1 MLSDDVP
8 DAQSSLANASSVQG
22 GETFVFGQFSLIPSR
37 RSLLD
42 GDEPVRIG
50 SRALDLLSLLVE
62 RAGEVVTKDELIR
75 HAWPRTVVDEAG
87 LRVHIAA
94 LRKALGESHSGIRYI
109 ANVPMRG
116 YCFVVPVQRIAPQAP
131 GAVAGLAAISTTIP
145 PRLSRLIGRDETVN
159 ATEQTV
165 LQRRFVTVVGPGGMG
180 KTSVALAAVDR
191 LAPHFE
197 HGVIFVDLA
206 GMLDANAVPGAV
218 AAAMGIQLPA
228 NDAVAGIIN
237 WLGTRQ
243 VLVVL
248 DNCEHVVDAA
258 AVLAERL
265 IGGTHKVYVLATS
278 REPLRARGEWVQRLN
293 SLDWPPLGT
302 PVSYEKALTY
312 PAFEL
317 FVERAMASLDG
328 LSFSDADVPDIAYLC
343 RSLDGMPLALELV
356 AARVGMFGLRGLVE
370 RLDGHLL
377 LPTLGHRTA
386 MPRHQG
392 LRATLDWSHG
402 LLTPS
407 EQRLLRRLSVFRERF
422 TLEAAAGV
430 TSVTDMERMEVTP
443 LLMNLV
449 AKSLVVAEPGGDSV
463 SYRLLQTTNSYATER
478 LSASGELA
486 DIRRRHAV
494 YCLTQLD
501 TVARD
506 SEVLQPAR
514 WRERHGRRIDDLRAA
529 LDWAF
534 DDGGD
539 IELGVALLARSPTL
553 WFGLAM
559 AHEYMRRLEKVP
571 QPLPQACSGGALEM
585 HLHLVKGQV
594 IIAVVGPAGE
604 GEESLRTANALAQTL
619 GDEQTQV
626 RSLWSMFSLYAL
638 RGDYVQARNA
648 SQRLGDV
655 ARAAGDRGAE
665 FVHHRIM
672 ALCQHFLGE
681 QADALRHVR
690 LALEPE
696 AIALQPAQGTLFHLD
711 HRAAGLTQLA
721 RILWLQGQ
729 SGAAI
734 QAANDAMEAA
744 RDVDHALSLTYAMT
758 YAACPI
764 ALWCGHDDEAERLV
778 NALQAC
784 VEESQLLFWYSWP
797 PLFRAVLA
805 SRRSEEVVVDVSRL
819 HSSHIDTLPTLQPGL
834 VDQAALERVR
844 GGSNV
849 WAAPE
854 ILRVHAESLLES
866 DPDQAKNLLEEAL
879 SLSQKQGAYAWVLRC
894 STSLAKLAFQ
904 DGQDVRKARR
914 RLQEAIELVDSET
927 TTADL
932 ATALEL
938 IAKLEPNQ
946 RGAAGLRASQSSANL
961 R

>member
-1 MLSDDVP
+1 MSGG
-8 DAQSSLANASSVQG
+8 DA
-22 GETFVFGQFSLIPSR
+22 FVFGQFSLIPSR

-50 SRALDLLSLLVE
+50 SRALDLLNLLVE
-62 RAGEVVTKDELIR
+62 RAGEVVAKEELIR

-116 YCFVVPVQRIAPQAP
+116 YCFVVPVQRIAPQTP
-131 GAVAGLAAISTTIP
+131 GVSASLASVSTAIP
-145 PRLSRLIGRDETVN
+145 PKLARLIGREDAVKS
-159 ATEQTV
+159 TEQTV

-180 KTSVALAAVDR
+180 KTSVALAAVDG

-206 GMLDANAVPGAV
+206 GMLDASAVPGAL

-228 NDAVAGIIN
+228 NDAVSGLIS

-258 AVLAERL
+258 ALLAERL
-265 IGGTHKVYVLATS
+265 IGGTPRVFVLATS

-302 PVSYEKALTY
+302 TVSYEQALMY

-328 LSFSDADVPDIAYLC
+328 LSFSDADVPEIAHLC

-386 MPRHQG
+386 LPRHQG

-402 LLTPS
+402 LLTPG

-422 TLEAAAGV
+422 TLEAAAAV
-430 TSVTDMERMEVTP
+430 TSVSDQERMEVTP

-449 AKSLVVAEPGGDSV
+449 AKSLVVAEPGGDTV
-463 SYRLLQTTNSYATER
+463 SYRLLQTTSSYAAER

-486 DIRRRHAV
+486 DIRRRHALH
-494 YCLTQLD
+494 CLTLLD
-501 TVARD
+501 AVARD

-534 DDGGD
+534 ADGGD
-539 IELGVALLARSPTL
+539 VELGVALLARSPTL

-559 AHEYMRRLEKVP
+559 AHEYMRRLSQVP
-571 QPLPQACSGGALEM
+571 RPLPSACSGGALEM
-585 HLHLVKGQV
+585 QLHLVNGQV
-594 IIAVVGPAGE
+594 SIAVVGPAGE
-604 GEESLRTANALAQTL
+604 GEESLHKANQLAQQL
-619 GDEQTQV
+619 GDEQVQV
-626 RSLWSMFSLYAL
+626 RSLWSLFSLYAL
-638 RGDYVQARNA
+638 RGDYVKARDA
-648 SQRLGDV
+648 SQRLGEV
-655 ARAAGDRGAE
+655 ARAAGDRGAQY
-665 FVHHRIM
+665 VHHRIM

-729 SGAAI
+729 SGAAL
-734 QAANDAMEAA
+734 QAAKEAMEAS

-764 ALWCGHDDEAERLV
+764 ALWCGYDDEAARLV
-778 NALQAC
+778 AALQDC
-784 VEESQLLFWYSWP
+784 VEESRLLFWYSWP
-797 PLFRAVLA
+797 PVFRAVLA
-805 SRRSEEVVVDVSRL
+805 ARRGEAASVDVGRL
-819 HSSHIDTLPTLQPGL
+819 HFSHLDILPTLQPGL
-834 VDQAALERVR
+834 ADEAAIERVR
-844 GGSNV
+844 AGFNV

-854 ILRVHAESLLES
+854 VLRVQAE
-866 DPDQAKNLLEEAL
+866 
-879 SLSQKQGAYAWVLRC
+879 
-894 STSLAKLAFQ
+894 
-904 DGQDVRKARR
+904 
-914 RLQEAIELVDSET
+914 ILVDSEPEQ
-927 TTADL
+927 ARSLLNEALDL
-932 ATALEL
+932 AHRQGSFAWAVRCATSLGRLAIETGQDVAAAHKGLQDALDCVDRETKTRDL
-938 IAKLEPNQ
+938 ISAQEVQAQLESLQ
-946 RGAAGLRASQSSANL
+946 RGAGGLRASQSSASL